1 MIKEN
6 DRVDKYDMSEI
17 QFEKG
22 TLAQHALITLKK
34 IVAS

>member
-6 DRVDKYDMSEI
+6 DRVDKYDRIEI

-22 TLAQHALITLKK
+22 TLAQHSLITLKIK
-34 IVAS
+34 L